1 MGGVERSYTDFD
13 SEMGKSMIKTSI
25 MPKLFVLFAAF
36 IVESSS
42 SPEKY
47 LTADKFIRPY
57 MDVEGYFPIYLLLYI
72 PAIQQF
78 GVDAGMCIAT
88 FLQDAPFAEV
98 DMSRMTVRPK
108 QNWVKVLV

>member
-1 MGGVERSYTDFD
+1 
-13 SEMGKSMIKTSI
+13 MIKTSI
-25 MPKLFVLFAAF
+25 MPKLFVLAARLHRREF
-36 IVESSS
+36 IFS
-42 SPEKY
+42 EKY

-78 GVDAGMCIAT
+78 GVDAECIAT

-108 QNWVKVLV
+108 QNWEKVLV

>member
-1 MGGVERSYTDFD
+1 M
-13 SEMGKSMIKTSI
+13 
-25 MPKLFVLFAAF
+25 
-36 IVESSS
+36 
-42 SPEKY
+42 
-47 LTADKFIRPY
+47 DKFIRPY

-78 GVDAGMCIAT
+78 GVDAECIAT

-108 QNWVKVLV
+108 QNWEKVLV